1 MEIDPFDASFETG
14 PMGEDSA
21 GTNGFAL
28 VGVDPGRGLDASG
41 PVVPPLPPLSALAA
55 GADADAESKS
65 GADARITQCCIR
77 AYGTV
82 QGAMFRQTV
91 IRGAKKRGLRAGA
104 TNSAPG
110 EGGEPSVTVT
120 LEGKSKGVSQIVN
133 VLRQS
138 RPLNDWGAV
147 AERIVDLEGKDYVAI
162 EQHEVTTENV
172 DNFDWNPS
180 CQMYL

>member
-1 MEIDPFDASFETG
+1 
-14 PMGEDSA
+14 
-21 GTNGFAL
+21 
-28 VGVDPGRGLDASG
+28 
-41 PVVPPLPPLSALAA
+41 
-55 GADADAESKS
+55 
-65 GADARITQCCIR
+65 
-77 AYGTV
+77 
-82 QGAMFRQTV
+82 
-91 IRGAKKRGLRAGA
+91 
-104 TNSAPG
+104 
-110 EGGEPSVTVT
+110 
-120 LEGKSKGVSQIVN
+120 